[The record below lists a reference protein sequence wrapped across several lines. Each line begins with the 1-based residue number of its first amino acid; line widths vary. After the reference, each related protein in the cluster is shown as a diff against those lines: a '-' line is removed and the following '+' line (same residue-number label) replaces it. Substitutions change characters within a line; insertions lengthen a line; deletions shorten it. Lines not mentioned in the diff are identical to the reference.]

1 MSFSLKT
8 YQRNVLAAIRD
19 FLTQARGARS
29 EEGVAAAFTA
39 ARRAAFGENAPRMLY
54 RRFCAA
60 MPEVPV
66 CCLRIPTGGGK
77 TALAAHSVAIAAESY
92 VGTNWPVVLWLVPTN
107 TIRTQTYD
115 TLSKAGHPYREA
127 LESHFPAD
135 RLEILDI
142 ADCEKL
148 RPEDFGSKTI
158 IVVATLQ
165 TLRVGNTASRDVYA
179 HKESFEPHFAQLP
192 DVEFFERISEE
203 DIAEHSYL
211 TARSLGRVK
220 YSFSNLL
227 AYYRPIVIVDE
238 AHNAQTPLSIEML
251 QRLRPACIL
260 EWTATPAADQNVLI
274 AISAQELKAEHMIK
288 LPIVLKPHPNWQEA
302 VRDAVL
308 VRDRLAEMARQ
319 ERLYVRPIALFQ
331 ADAKNGEVPIETL
344 KAYLTDTI
352 GIEPRRIAIATGSQ
366 RELEE
371 VNLFDPTC
379 PIEFVL
385 TVEALKE
392 GWDCSFAYVFATVQ
406 NIRSARDMEQLLG
419 RVLRQPYATPLT
431 SLHLNRAY
439 AHMAAPATLDVA
451 NRLTDRLIAMGFDE
465 YEAAAA
471 IEPQGLDL
479 FAQIQTPAVEP
490 RPTPAIETT
499 LLMSEQAA
507 NALAAAAEQGTV
519 TISREAETCVVK
531 VTGVLSADSI
541 AAAVAAAPAADR
553 AIVERDLQHHRA
565 RALKAASPKERG
577 AKLPPVPQ
585 LAIAVQGDL
594 VLFEPSVVAEIAD
607 FSLAGQRADLP
618 GFTPRPDAPGYLI
631 DVEHRRLRIAPEYS
645 SEQIDLNLGQEGIR
659 REDVIRALDRK
670 LQRAEILQ
678 ADMIAWIGRALDAL
692 EAREIPLTYVA
703 RHLNEVADAMA
714 ARINALATEVRK
726 KAFQQALL
734 GGEDARSRIT
744 PGFDF
749 EFPADNYPARFHY
762 AGRYVF
768 QKHFYGPPGELDS
781 DITQEETACAI
792 ALDQMEEVEYW
803 VRNLERRG
811 AASFSLPTSTDAFY
825 PDFVAFLKDGRVL
838 VVEYKGAV
846 YFTNEDSREKRDIG
860 NVWAAVSDGRCRF
873 VMVTAPS
880 AAGNRTV
887 EQQLRDAIG

>member
-1 MSFSLKT
+1 MSFALKT

-19 FLTQARGARS
+19 FLTQARGAQS
-29 EEGVAAAFTA
+29 EKEVAAAFEA
-39 ARRAAFGENAPRMLY
+39 ARRAAFGESAPKNVY

-60 MPEVPV
+60 MPEVPI

-77 TALAAHSVAIAAESY
+77 TVLAAHSVTIAAEAY
-92 VGTNWPVVLWLVPTN
+92 VGTDWPLVLWLVPTN

-115 TLSKAGHPYREA
+115 ALSKAGHPYREA
-127 LESHFPAD
+127 LEAHFPAD
-135 RLEILDI
+135 RLEIIDI
-142 ADCEKL
+142 GDCEKL
-148 RPEDFGSKTI
+148 RPEDFGRKA
-158 IVVATLQ
+158 IVVIGTIQ

-179 HKESFEPHFAQLP
+179 HKESFEPHFAMLP
-192 DVEFFERISEE
+192 EADFFERITEE
-203 DIAEHSYL
+203 DLAEHPYL

-220 YSFSNLL
+220 YSFANLL

-238 AHNAQTPLSIEML
+238 AHNAQTSLSIETL

-260 EWTATPAADQNVLI
+260 EWTATPADDQNVLI
-274 AISAQELKAEHMIK
+274 SISAQELKAEHMIK

-308 VRDRLAEMARQ
+308 VRERLAEMARK
-319 ERLYVRPIALFQ
+319 ERLYVRPIVLFQ
-331 ADAKNGEVPIETL
+331 ADAKNGEVPVETL
-344 KAYLTDTI
+344 KAYLTDSI
-352 GIEPRRIAIATGSQ
+352 GIDARRIAVATGSQ
-366 RELEE
+366 RELDN

-379 PIEFVL
+379 PIEFVV

-406 NIRSARDMEQLLG
+406 NIRSGRDMEQLLG
-419 RVLRQPYATPLT
+419 RVLRQPYATPLD

-439 AHMAAPATLDVA
+439 AHVAAPATVDVA
-451 NRLTDRLIAMGFDE
+451 NRLTDRLIAMGFEE
-465 YEAAAA
+465 YEAAVA
-471 IEPQGLDL
+471 IEPEGPDL
-479 FAQIQTPAVEP
+479 FGDVPAETSGHRPAPAVE
-490 RPTPAIETT
+490 TT
-499 LLMSEQAA
+499 LMMTVDAA
-507 NALAAAAEQGTV
+507 NALATAAAPGAV
-519 TISREAETCVVK
+519 TIRREAETCIVK
-531 VTGVLSADSI
+531 VTGVPSADSI
-541 AAAVAAAPAADR
+541 AAAVAAVPAADR
-553 AIVERDLQHHRA
+553 AIVERDLKHHQA
-565 RALKAASPKERG
+565 RALEAASPKERG

-585 LAIAVQGDL
+585 LAIPVQGEL

-607 FSLAGQRADLP
+607 FSLAGQPADLP

-631 DVEHRRLRIAPEYS
+631 DVEHRRLRIAAEYP
-645 SEQIDLNLGQEGIR
+645 SEQIDLNFGQEGIR

-670 LQRAEILQ
+670 LQRADVLQ

-692 EAREIPLTYVA
+692 DARSIPLTYVA
-703 RHLNEVADAMA
+703 RHLNEVADAMT
-714 ARINALATEVRK
+714 ARINALAIEARK
-726 KAFQQALL
+726 RTFQQTLFS
-734 GGEDARSRIT
+734 GKEARPRIAA
-744 PGFDF
+744 GFDF

-792 ALDQMEEVEYW
+792 AIDQMEEVEYW

-860 NVWAAVSDGRCRF
+860 RVWAAASEGRGRF

-880 AAGNRTV
+880 AADNRTV
-887 EQQLRDAIG
+887 EQQLRDAIR